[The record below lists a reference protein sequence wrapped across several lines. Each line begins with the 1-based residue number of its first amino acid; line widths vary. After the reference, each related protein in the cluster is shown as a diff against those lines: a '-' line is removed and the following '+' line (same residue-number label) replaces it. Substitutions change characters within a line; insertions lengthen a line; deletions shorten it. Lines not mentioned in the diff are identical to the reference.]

1 MGAGPSFVPGLPHVV
16 TLIELRQALLSYQ
29 DYHLLLL
36 TLAGPDLVLRG
47 GWLEASHAY
56 TFRLRASA
64 ADGQSGFA
72 QVTVSTNSA
81 PRSGRL
87 AVAPAA
93 GMAVRDRFNL
103 TSSRWVDDDND
114 LPLLV
119 QFGCSVRNVST
130 FLTDFGT
137 SPRAT
142 AVLPQLEPASGDH
155 VFITARDSF
164 GGVSERAVAKIRVDP
179 FAPPAGA
186 AMSSQ
191 ATLLLS
197 SSSVSAD
204 PTAATQI
211 VAALAGS
218 LNGDASTTSAADQTA
233 TRALLV
239 DAADSMMARQALV
252 PRRILPSFLVLAGA
266 CLGRFVGSDM
276 GVKPLR
282 VHGKRTNPCLTPR
295 IVPPSK
301 TAGRHAGVRV
311 LHREAHPD
319 ERRVSGLPCD
329 VRREGG
335 QSLVIGGSS
344 LVILEGKACNP
355 L

>member
-1 MGAGPSFVPGLPHVV
+1 M
-16 TLIELRQALLSYQ
+16 LIELRQALLSYQ

-47 GWLEASHAY
+47 GWLEAGHAY

-252 PRRILPSFLVLAGA
+252 PRRMLPRFLVLAGA
-266 CLGRFVGSDM
+266 RLGCSRARMWVLTSPDA
-276 GVKPLR
+276 R
-282 VHGKRTNPCLTPR
+282 QCATDSCLTPH
-295 IVPPSK
+295 IVCPSFA
-301 TAGRHAGVRV
+301 AGRRPGRESGRLADAGHDDGGDPVGRV
-311 LHREAHPD
+311 PQ
-319 ERRVSGLPCD
+319 RRIDGPSSKPFA
-329 VRREGG
+329 
-335 QSLVIGGSS
+335 SLLLTSYQ
-344 LVILEGKACNP
+344 KYRM
-355 L
+355 